1 MASWKPPDG
10 VHHLQVLAAAMVQ
23 SVLLKA
29 EAVAAGAVRRAGRVY
44 PWVKYG
50 EFKYGLIWINDLM
63 TMY

>member
-29 EAVAAGAVRRAGRVY
+29 EAVAAG
-44 PWVKYG
+44 PSG
-50 EFKYGLIWINDLM
+50 ERGGFTHG
-63 TMY
+63 